1 MVAVVP
7 LHLNYT
13 LKQTLILL
21 SVFVVKGAKRVLF
34 SRVWWITCKSN
45 LVSLKML
52 YLKILVC
59 HY

>member
-1 MVAVVP
+1 MVAVVQ

-13 LKQTLILL
+13 LKQTFILL

-34 SRVWWITCKSN
+34 GGFTCKSN